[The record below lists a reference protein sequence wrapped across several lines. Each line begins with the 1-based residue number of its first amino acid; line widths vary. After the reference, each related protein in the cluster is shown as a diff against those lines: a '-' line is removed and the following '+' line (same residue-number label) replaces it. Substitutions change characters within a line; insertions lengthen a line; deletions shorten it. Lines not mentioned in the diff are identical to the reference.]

1 MRIEIGNGQYTFLQT
16 TSIPTEEEVL
26 SGRRVANTDTMDPPI
41 NPVEDLYTKVHVPT
55 DQWICKNGR
64 AFTDPLMGTLQLF
77 RNAIVGYMLSM
88 EIFLSNFLFSIF

>member
-16 TSIPTEEEVL
+16 TSIPTEAEVL

-55 DQWICKNGR
+55 DQ
-64 AFTDPLMGTLQLF
+64 
-77 RNAIVGYMLSM
+77 
-88 EIFLSNFLFSIF
+88 